1 MRQSPC
7 CIRADE
13 SSKTLCFV
21 ACTNYNRSDS
31 RATQGASPL
40 AHRSPNDDSASNN
53 NDSRGILLLYFFL
66 FFISSRKY
74 IVMMDDGWDI
84 VRWSLCVQAN
94 KIGRT
99 WVQSPSSDTRMCY
112 CTHSS
117 KHNLNR
123 IKQSENI
130 CFVESTFQLFLFTMK
145 HNRGVKEYIRVQAW
159 NVSFQQLWSSVHIR
173 SKEIFFI
180 KFTCPPW
187 KVKHMRG
194 AT

>member
-84 VRWSLCVQAN
+84 VR
-94 KIGRT
+94 
-99 WVQSPSSDTRMCY
+99 
-112 CTHSS
+112 
-117 KHNLNR
+117 
-123 IKQSENI
+123 
-130 CFVESTFQLFLFTMK
+130 
-145 HNRGVKEYIRVQAW
+145 
-159 NVSFQQLWSSVHIR
+159 
-173 SKEIFFI
+173 
-180 KFTCPPW
+180 
-187 KVKHMRG
+187 
-194 AT
+194 

>member
-53 NDSRGILLLYFFL
+53 DSRGILLLYFFL

-84 VRWSLCVQAN
+84 VR
-94 KIGRT
+94 
-99 WVQSPSSDTRMCY
+99 
-112 CTHSS
+112 
-117 KHNLNR
+117 
-123 IKQSENI
+123 
-130 CFVESTFQLFLFTMK
+130 
-145 HNRGVKEYIRVQAW
+145 
-159 NVSFQQLWSSVHIR
+159 
-173 SKEIFFI
+173 
-180 KFTCPPW
+180 
-187 KVKHMRG
+187 
-194 AT
+194 